1 MNEIKNRY
9 ELVFWVEARNCN
21 YNGDPDFDN
30 APRVDAESGLG
41 YMTDVSIKRKVRDYV
56 GTAFSGITGYEIHVS
71 NGKNLNRDIAECVI
85 EASGDDKP
93 AKGKKTNEAS
103 AIARKRF
110 YDVRTFGGVMSTGLN
125 AGQIQGPVQFS
136 MPLSYDEVQTCSASI
151 TRLAYVEKDS
161 TDLSVYD
168 AYDETLDSSKK
179 RTMGRKTFCP
189 YALFECH
196 AFVSA
201 NLARK
206 SGFSE
211 DDLNVLLEAI
221 LNMYNFQTS
230 ASKAGMQVV
239 GPVVIFKHV
248 GTADAE
254 SNPTMKEREALLGC
268 TSAQKLFNLINVSK
282 KDEVNFPRAYT
293 DYNASIA
300 ISKLPAGVEIGFKYE
315 PFGSI
320 TWGHIAENDEWLTES

>member
-9 ELVFWVEARNCN
+9 ELVFWIEARNCN

-30 APRVDAESGLG
+30 APRLDMESGHG
-41 YMTDVSIKRKVRDYV
+41 FMTDVSIKRKIRDYV
-56 GTAFSGITGYEIHVS
+56 STGFQGVDGYEIHVS
-71 NGKNLNRDIAECVI
+71 DGKNLNRDIAECVI
-85 EASGDDKP
+85 EASGNDKP
-93 AKGKKTNEAS
+93 QKGKRTTEAS

-110 YDVRTFGGVMSTGLN
+110 FDVRTFGAVMTTGLN
-125 AGQIQGPVQFS
+125 AGQIQGAVQIAMPV
-136 MPLSYDEVQTCSASI
+136 SYDEVQTYSSTI

-168 AYDETLDSSKK
+168 DYDKTLDSSKK

-196 AFVSA
+196 AFISA
-201 NLARK
+201 NLAKK

-211 DDLNVLLEAI
+211 KDFNILLESI
-221 LNMYNFQTS
+221 LNMYNFETS

-248 GTADAE
+248 GTVDAE
-254 SNPTMKEREALLGC
+254 KNPTQKEREALLGC

-282 KDEVNFPRAYT
+282 KDNIEFPRAYT
-293 DYNASIA
+293 DYNANIA

-315 PFGSI
+315 PFESI
-320 TWGHIAENDEWLTES
+320 IWGHIAEDDEWLTES